1 MKRFLII
8 FIIICFCAPTVCAK
22 KSKPAENP
30 IPPSGYLGTL
40 PDLTSGYRKSEPTEA
55 PPMFDSVDNFD
66 KLQDI
71 KPTPRENPAFINIIQ
86 KKDKTS
92 QYINDLQEIIPILT
106 QIEKL

>member
-1 MKRFLII
+1 MRKFVII
-8 FIIICFCAPTVCAK
+8 FFVIFFITVPCESREK
-22 KSKPAENP
+22 KAVENP

-40 PDLTSGYRKSEPTEA
+40 PDLTSGYKKSEPTEA

-66 KLQDI
+66 KLNDI
-71 KPTPRENPAFINIIQ
+71 KPVPQENPAFINIIQ
-86 KKDKTS
+86 KKDKMS